1 MKNKTLFKKVLCVLL
16 AMTITGTSFAIAFGQ
31 KENKDSNVQNS
42 IEATQAST
50 ADNSESKDS
59 QEKSGIKKEETVYVN
74 LDPNGNIYSQI
85 VSNRLHSEDSNVVV
99 KDKSDLDNI
108 IPIKGGSLKKN
119 KNGELEWSIDQN
131 DIYYRGTTE
140 RKMPMSVDISYFLDG
155 KEYKP
160 EKLAGKSGKLRIEI
174 SVKNNQS
181 QTVTICGKKTKI
193 YSPLVVMLGAVL
205 KDDVFSNVNVDE
217 GNVTVDGSNFVV
229 SMTAMPGLNE
239 TLNMKNMSIEELKD
253 IEFYDNFVITA
264 DVKDFEMGPIAVVA
278 STEFPDVD
286 TKGTTIDDMKVDLV
300 DLQNMQNDLENMDG
314 DHEIRSLFTDTKKSD
329 AARLLVDDI
338 FELYDLNRTILDIL
352 PKYVTHDNVKNLE
365 HFIDDIEL
373 VDLDELED
381 SEVLDYLEELLVKNE
396 DPIDFDELKVI
407 FKDTN
412 RIMDYIKD
420 LDDSDKVALLNLK
433 EDILKLKEEAN
444 KIEEVA
450 KTNPQL
456 MGMLQTLVKSGGMKK
471 VIETSL
477 NEAIDTGVDAAVDAT
492 FGIKKSAPI
501 TMDKIIMDLPTEDT
515 VTDGISSEDK
525 KADTKTDTDN
535 GSKTETSTGTDTTVK
550 PPADSTESEDK
561 KPSTETDTPT
571 NPPVNSEVKPPITG
585 MDTDSSLTPSTDI
598 TKSEADSTKE
608 EKPADDKTTTD
619 VSTIEIKK
627 DVLAANTFDNSATK
641 SNTQPTPD
649 QIQGMKIQ
657 IKNMLGTLTEP
668 TTDVIMD
675 LITLPD
681 NAKALVNVLTKKE
694 TIDQL
699 DGMVQYFT
707 KNEKNIDLMIKIFD
721 ATDSRQAKRIA
732 RTASHLRDTIHD
744 FKPQLF
750 NLQRDI
756 KKPGMRESLRESPE
770 MIRTLV
776 KMNGDLEDNRNI
788 SDILKRAV
796 SEENSNTVKSMIET
810 LDRLME
816 KDAIGTYL
824 GNVDDIKELLERKDA
839 LVELSNNQGAYSGST
854 DDAETSVRFIMKTDE
869 IKKPEVKKEIEPVKE
884 KPKGKIRSFFEKI
897 FD

>member
-1 MKNKTLFKKVLCVLL
+1 MKNKTLFKKLLCVLL
-16 AMTITGTSFAIAFGQ
+16 AMTITGASFAMAFGQ
-31 KENKDSNVQNS
+31 KESKDSNIQNGV
-42 IEATQAST
+42 EVTQTST
-50 ADNSESKDS
+50 ADNNDNQDKK
-59 QEKSGIKKEETVYVN
+59 EKSGIKKEETVYVN
-74 LDPNGNIYSQI
+74 LDPNGNIYNQI
-85 VSNRLHSEDSNVVV
+85 VSSRLHSEDPNVVV
-99 KDKSDLDNI
+99 KDKSDLNNI

-140 RKMPMSVDISYFLDG
+140 RKMPMSVDIRYFLDG

-174 SVKNNQS
+174 SVKNNQ
-181 QTVTICGKKTKI
+181 THMVNICGKQTKI

-205 KDDVFSNVNVDE
+205 KDDVFSNVDVDE
-217 GNVTVDGSNFVV
+217 GNVSVDGSNFVV

-253 IEFYDNFVITA
+253 IEFHDNFVITA

-286 TKGTTIDDMKVDLV
+286 TDGTTLDDMRVDLV

-338 FELYDLNRTILDIL
+338 FELYDLNRTILDVL

-381 SEVLDYLEELLVKNE
+381 SEVLDYLEELLVKN
-396 DPIDFDELKVI
+396 DPINFDELKKVFEAAKPLYAAINTLSNDSNINDFVI
-407 FKDTN
+407 AMN
-412 RIMDYIKD
+412 
-420 LDDSDKVALLNLK
+420 
-433 EDILKLKEEAN
+433 ELKEEIN
-444 KIEEVA
+444 KCPEPIKKQFEMIL
-450 KTNPQL
+450 TNEKAMATFIQGGL
-456 MGMLQTLVKSGGMKK
+456 GAVSGGAKS
-471 VIETSL
+471 ITALDE
-477 NEAIDTGVDAAVDAT
+477 VDLSKTTDVTAT
-492 FGIKKSAPI
+492 A
-501 TMDKIIMDLPTEDT
+501 
-515 VTDGISSEDK
+515 EDK
-525 KADTKTDTDN
+525 KADTKPDADS
-535 GSKTETSTGTDTTVK
+535 GSKTETSTDTDKKPSTGTDTTVK
-550 PPADSTESEDK
+550 PPADSTESKEESKTDGK
-561 KPSTETDTPT
+561 TDSTEKSPAEESTDAK
-571 NPPVNSEVKPPITG
+571 V
-585 MDTDSSLTPSTDI
+585 DSST
-598 TKSEADSTKE
+598 STKE
-608 EKPADDKTTTD
+608 EKPVADDKITTTD
-619 VSTIEIKK
+619 KSTESVSTTETSSSTSETKEK
-627 DVLAANTFDNSATK
+627 DVLSAV
-641 SNTQPTPD
+641 
-649 QIQGMKIQ
+649 
-657 IKNMLGTLTEP
+657 TLDGDSE
-668 TTDVIMD
+668 
-675 LITLPD
+675 
-681 NAKALVNVLTKKE
+681 AKADDMPDMKTLIENISKSIVKAAKAYNKIYEDKDTAKAIKLLTSIETRANVEYMSKYFKE
-694 TIDQL
+694 N
-699 DGMVQYFT
+699 
-707 KNEKNIDLMIKIFD
+707 KSNIDLMIKIFD

-776 KMNGDLEDNRNI
+776 KMNGDLNDNRNI

-796 SEENSNTVKSMIET
+796 SEENSKTFKSMIET
-810 LDRLME
+810 LDRLIE

-839 LVELSNNQGAYSGST
+839 LVELSNNQEAYSGST

-869 IKKPEVKKEIEPVKE
+869 IKKPEVKKEVEPVKE

>member
-31 KENKDSNVQNS
+31 KEDKESNQNNS
-42 IEATQAST
+42 VEVTETST
-50 ADNSESKDS
+50 NDNDVSEDGK
-59 QEKSGIKKEETVYVN
+59 EKSGIKKEETVYVN
-74 LDPNGNIYSQI
+74 LDPNGNTYSQI
-85 VSNRLHSEDSNVVV
+85 VSSRLHSEDPNVVV

-119 KNGELEWSIDQN
+119 QNGELEWSIDQN

-140 RKMPMSVDISYFLDG
+140 RKMPMSVDIRYFLDG

-174 SVKNNQS
+174 SVKNNQ
-181 QTVTICGKKTKI
+181 THMVNICGKQTKI
-193 YSPLVVMLGAVL
+193 YSPLVVMVGAVF
-205 KDDVFSNVNVDE
+205 KDDVFSNVDVDE
-217 GNVTVDGSNFVV
+217 GNVSVDGSNFVV

-253 IEFYDNFVITA
+253 IEFHDNFVITA

-286 TKGTTIDDMKVDLV
+286 TDGTTLDDMKVDLV

-338 FELYDLNRTILDIL
+338 FELYDLNRTILDVL

-365 HFIDDIEL
+365 NFIDDIEL

-381 SEVLDYLEELLVKNE
+381 SEVLDYLEELLVKN
-396 DPIDFDELKVI
+396 DNPINFDELKTVVNTSVELTKKI
-407 FKDTN
+407 EPL
-412 RIMDYIKD
+412 IKD
-420 LDDSDKVALLNLK
+420 EKGNVKALVNS
-433 EDILKLKEEAN
+433 
-444 KIEEVA
+444 VA
-450 KTNPQL
+450 K
-456 MGMLQTLVKSGGMKK
+456 LQKTVKSCPPEVQYYLMQILGDKDMRNVFIKSGVDGVYK
-471 VIETSL
+471 VIEMKTKTLLEEAALPAEDAVTGGTTS
-477 NEAIDTGVDAAVDAT
+477 E
-492 FGIKKSAPI
+492 
-501 TMDKIIMDLPTEDT
+501 
-515 VTDGISSEDK
+515 EDK
-525 KADTKTDTDN
+525 KADSETDSSTKTETTTDTDEKPSTDTDTSVTPPVDSKEE
-535 GSKTETSTGTDTTVK
+535 SKTDAKSDSTEKPAEESTDTK
-550 PPADSTESEDK
+550 ADSTSTTEEKTVTEDK
-561 KPSTETDTPT
+561 TST
-571 NPPVNSEVKPPITG
+571 
-585 MDTDSSLTPSTDI
+585 
-598 TKSEADSTKE
+598 
-608 EKPADDKTTTD
+608 TTTD
-619 VSTIEIKK
+619 KSSESTSTSTTESASASSETKEK
-627 DVLAANTFDNSATK
+627 DVLSAATLDEDKDSDVKDSALLK
-641 SNTQPTPD
+641 SGAPD
-649 QIQGMKIQ
+649 LPSEETMIGALQTLFSGVGEVMT
-657 IKNMLGTLTEP
+657 NMNNLTTEEKEA
-668 TTDVIMD
+668 VEF
-675 LITLPD
+675 ITSET
-681 NAKALVNVLTKKE
+681 TKK
-694 TIDQL
+694 QL
-699 DGMVQYFT
+699 EGMAQYFA
-707 KNEKNIDLMIKIFD
+707 KNEKNIELTIKMLN

-776 KMNGDLEDNRNI
+776 KMNGDLNDNRNI

-796 SEENSNTVKSMIET
+796 SEENSETFKSMIET
-810 LDRLME
+810 LDRLIE
-816 KDAIGTYL
+816 EDAIGRYL
-824 GNVDDIKELLERKDA
+824 ENVDDIKELLERKDA
-839 LVELSNNQGAYSGST
+839 LVELSDNQPSYSGAT

-869 IKKPEVKKEIEPVKE
+869 IKKPEVKKEVEPVKE
-884 KPKGKIRSFFEKI
+884 EPKGKIRSFFEKI

>member
-1 MKNKTLFKKVLCVLL
+1 MKNKTLFKKLLCVLL
-16 AMTITGTSFAIAFGQ
+16 AMTITGASFAMAFGQ
-31 KENKDSNVQNS
+31 KESKDSNIQNGV
-42 IEATQAST
+42 EVTQTST
-50 ADNSESKDS
+50 ADNNDNQDKK
-59 QEKSGIKKEETVYVN
+59 EKSGIKKEETVYVN
-74 LDPNGNIYSQI
+74 LDPNGNIYNQI
-85 VSNRLHSEDSNVVV
+85 VSSRLHSEDPNVVV
-99 KDKSDLDNI
+99 KDKSDLNNI

-140 RKMPMSVDISYFLDG
+140 RKMPMSVDIRYFLDG

-174 SVKNNQS
+174 SVKNNQ
-181 QTVTICGKKTKI
+181 THMVNICGKQTKI

-205 KDDVFSNVNVDE
+205 KDDVFSNVDVDE
-217 GNVTVDGSNFVV
+217 GNVSVDGSNFVV

-253 IEFYDNFVITA
+253 IEFHDNFVITA

-286 TKGTTIDDMKVDLV
+286 TDGTTLDDMRVDLV

-338 FELYDLNRTILDIL
+338 FELYDLNRTILDVL

-381 SEVLDYLEELLVKNE
+381 SEVLDYLEELLVKN
-396 DPIDFDELKVI
+396 DNPINFDELKTIVN
-407 FKDTN
+407 TSVE
-412 RIMDYIKD
+412 
-420 LDDSDKVALLNLK
+420 L
-433 EDILKLKEEAN
+433 AN
-444 KIEEVA
+444 KIEPLIKDKDGNVKALVNSMEKLQ
-450 KTNPQL
+450 KTVKGCPQDVQYYL
-456 MGMLQTLVKSGGMKK
+456 MQILGNEDMRNVFIKSGVDGVYNVIKMKTK
-471 VIETSL
+471 TLLAEEAALPIE
-477 NEAIDTGVDAAVDAT
+477 G
-492 FGIKKSAPI
+492 
-501 TMDKIIMDLPTEDT
+501 T
-515 VTDGISSEDK
+515 VTDGVSSEDK
-525 KADTKTDTDN
+525 KADTKPDADSD
-535 GSKTETSTGTDTTVK
+535 SKTETSTDTDKKPSTETDTTVK
-550 PPADSTESEDK
+550 PPADSTESKEEGKTD
-561 KPSTETDTPT
+561 STEKSPAEESTDA
-571 NPPVNSEVKPPITG
+571 KA
-585 MDTDSSLTPSTDI
+585 DSST
-598 TKSEADSTKE
+598 STKE
-608 EKPADDKTTTD
+608 EKPVADDKTTTTD
-619 VSTIEIKK
+619 KSADSVSTTETSTATSETKEK
-627 DVLAANTFDNSATK
+627 DVLAAATLDEDK
-641 SNTQPTPD
+641 DSD
-649 QIQGMKIQ
+649 
-657 IKNMLGTLTEP
+657 IKESSLLKTGAPELPSEEKMIGALQVLFSGVGDVMTNMNKLTTEEKEAV
-668 TTDVIMD
+668 DI
-675 LITLPD
+675 ITSD
-681 NAKALVNVLTKKE
+681 TTKK
-694 TIDQL
+694 QL
-699 DGMVQYFT
+699 EGMAQYFA
-707 KNEKNIDLMIKIFD
+707 KNEKNVELAIKLFN

-776 KMNGDLEDNRNI
+776 KMNGDLNDNRNI

-796 SEENSNTVKSMIET
+796 SEENSKTFKSMIET
-810 LDRLME
+810 LDRLIE

-839 LVELSNNQGAYSGST
+839 LVELSNNQEAYSGST

-869 IKKPEVKKEIEPVKE
+869 IKKPEVKKEVEPVKE